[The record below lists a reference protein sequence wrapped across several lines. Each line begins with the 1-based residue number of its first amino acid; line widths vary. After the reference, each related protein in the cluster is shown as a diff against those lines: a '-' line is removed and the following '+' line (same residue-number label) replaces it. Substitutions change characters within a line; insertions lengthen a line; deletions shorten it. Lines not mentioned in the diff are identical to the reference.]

1 MLAHLS
7 SFSLWSFRWW
17 RLIRFGSAGREGWR
31 EGENEKKIER
41 EEEIDITTMAALF
54 RSRGVLQLRAFRN

>member
-31 EGENEKKIER
+31 EGGTEKKKIER
-41 EEEIDITTMAALF
+41 EEEIDITTIAALF
-54 RSRGVLQLRAFRN
+54 